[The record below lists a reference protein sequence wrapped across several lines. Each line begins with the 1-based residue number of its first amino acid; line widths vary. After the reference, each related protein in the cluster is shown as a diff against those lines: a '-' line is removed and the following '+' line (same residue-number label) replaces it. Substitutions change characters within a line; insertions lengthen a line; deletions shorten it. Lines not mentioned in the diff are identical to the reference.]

1 MDPVVINVPEQVLM
15 QESLHCNAPVDFM
28 QRERYFLGT
37 AQIQAAN
44 WIAQSEF
51 TPPNYACEILR
62 IFLDLCNIFLDD
74 SSLDWTAVWETSESG
89 TKSCSLS
96 T

>member
-44 WIAQSEF
+44 
-51 TPPNYACEILR
+51 
-62 IFLDLCNIFLDD
+62 
-74 SSLDWTAVWETSESG
+74 
-89 TKSCSLS
+89 
-96 T
+96 